1 MLSLFP
7 YQIVVRV
14 RGCRASLPFGG
25 IWRRGIFLRQA
36 GAGGCIDTNGR
47 RLRVNDRQVRFCEEY
62 IIDHNATQAAIRA
75 GYSPAAA
82 RQVASRLLTNAN
94 VQQKVQ
100 EMASKVTK
108 GAIASA
114 EEVLEHFTRVMRGEI
129 FYQVVKRDEDGKVT
143 KVDVVAKLS
152 DRNKAAEAL
161 AKHYALLVEKV
172 EVTKPK
178 SEMADEIAQVLAARE
193 KDVTP
198 S

>member
-1 MLSLFP
+1 M
-7 YQIVVRV
+7 
-14 RGCRASLPFGG
+14 
-25 IWRRGIFLRQA
+25 
-36 GAGGCIDTNGR
+36 
-47 RLRVNDRQVRFCEEY
+47 NDKQLRFCEEY
-62 IIDHNATQAAIRA
+62 IVDHNATQAAIRA
-75 GYSPAAA
+75 GYSPATAK
-82 RQVASRLLTNAN
+82 QIGSRLLTNVD
-94 VQQKVQ
+94 VQARVQ
-100 EMASKVTK
+100 EMASKATK
-108 GAIASA
+108 CAIASA
-114 EEVLEHFTRVMRGEI
+114 QEVLEHFTRAMRGEI
-129 FYQVVKRDEDGKVT
+129 FDQVVKRDEDGKVT

>member
-1 MLSLFP
+1 M
-7 YQIVVRV
+7 
-14 RGCRASLPFGG
+14 
-25 IWRRGIFLRQA
+25 
-36 GAGGCIDTNGR
+36 
-47 RLRVNDRQVRFCEEY
+47 NDRQVRFCEEY

-100 EMASKVTK
+100 EMASKVTN

-114 EEVLEHFTRVMRGEI
+114 EEVLEHFTRVMRGEV
-129 FYQVVKRDEDGKVT
+129 FDQVVKRDEDGKVT

-161 AKHYALLVEKV
+161 AKHYSLLVEKI
-172 EVTKPK
+172 EVAKPK
-178 SEMADEIAQVLAARE
+178 TELADEIAQALAARE
-193 KDVTP
+193 KDVSAP
-198 S
+198 